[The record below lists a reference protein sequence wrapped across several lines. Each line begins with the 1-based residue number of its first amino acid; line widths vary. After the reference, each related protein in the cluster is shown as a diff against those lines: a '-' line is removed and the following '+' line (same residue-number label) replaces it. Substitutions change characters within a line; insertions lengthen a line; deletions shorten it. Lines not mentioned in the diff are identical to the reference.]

1 MKCLISLYSRQN
13 LINLHFMLIMMKTKT
28 INRLK
33 VVLAERQLTNKW
45 LSEKMNL
52 STTTVSRWCTNK
64 TQPSLETLVEVANI
78 LKVDV
83 KDLII
88 STK

>member
-1 MKCLISLYSRQN
+1 MKCLISLYSQQN
-13 LINLHFMLIMMKTKT
+13 LINLRFMLIMMKTKT

-52 STTTVSRWCTNK
+52 STTAISRWCTNK
-64 TQPSLETLVEVANI
+64 TQPSLEALVEVANI

>member
-1 MKCLISLYSRQN
+1 MS
-13 LINLHFMLIMMKTKT
+13 IMMKTKT

-33 VVLAERQLTNKW
+33 VVLLERQVTNKW

-52 STTTVSRWCTNK
+52 STTTISRWCTNK
-64 TQPSLETLVEVANI
+64 TQPSLENLVEVAEI

-88 STK
+88 STE

>member
-1 MKCLISLYSRQN
+1 
-13 LINLHFMLIMMKTKT
+13 
-28 INRLK
+28 
-33 VVLAERQLTNKW
+33 
-45 LSEKMNL
+45 MNL
-52 STTTVSRWCTNK
+52 STTTISRWCTNK
-64 TQPSLETLVEVANI
+64 TQPSLENLVEVAGI

>member
-1 MKCLISLYSRQN
+1 MS
-13 LINLHFMLIMMKTKT
+13 IMMKTKT

-33 VVLAERQLTNKW
+33 VVLVERQVTNKW

-52 STTTVSRWCTNK
+52 STTTISRWCTNK
-64 TQPSLETLVEVANI
+64 TQPSLENLVEVARI
-78 LKVDV
+78 LIVDV

>member
-1 MKCLISLYSRQN
+1 MS
-13 LINLHFMLIMMKTKT
+13 IMIKTKT

-33 VVLAERQLTNKW
+33 VVLVERQVTNKW

-52 STTTVSRWCTNK
+52 STTTISRWCTNK
-64 TQPSLETLVEVANI
+64 TQPSLENLVEVAGI

>member
-1 MKCLISLYSRQN
+1 MS
-13 LINLHFMLIMMKTKT
+13 IMMKTKT

-33 VVLAERQLTNKW
+33 VVLVERQVTNKW

-52 STTTVSRWCTNK
+52 STTTISRWCTNK
-64 TQPSLETLVEVANI
+64 TQPSLENLVEVAGI

>member
-1 MKCLISLYSRQN
+1 MS
-13 LINLHFMLIMMKTKT
+13 IMMKT

-33 VVLAERQLTNKW
+33 VVLVERQVTNKW

-52 STTTVSRWCTNK
+52 STTTISRWCTNK
-64 TQPSLETLVEVANI
+64 TQPSLENLVEVAGI

>member
-1 MKCLISLYSRQN
+1 
-13 LINLHFMLIMMKTKT
+13 MMKTKT

-33 VVLAERQLTNKW
+33 VVLVERQVTNKW

-52 STTTVSRWCTNK
+52 STTTISRWCTNK
-64 TQPSLETLVEVANI
+64 TQPSLENLVEVAGI

>member
-1 MKCLISLYSRQN
+1 MS
-13 LINLHFMLIMMKTKT
+13 IMMKTKT

-33 VVLAERQLTNKW
+33 VVLVERQVTNKW

-52 STTTVSRWCTNK
+52 STTTISRWCTNK
-64 TQPSLETLVEVANI
+64 TQPSLENLVEVAEI

>member
-1 MKCLISLYSRQN
+1 MS
-13 LINLHFMLIMMKTKT
+13 IMMKTKT

-33 VVLAERQLTNKW
+33 VVLVEKQVTNKW

-52 STTTVSRWCTNK
+52 STTTISRWCTNK
-64 TQPSLETLVEVANI
+64 TQPSLENLVEVAGI

-88 STK
+88 STI

>member
-1 MKCLISLYSRQN
+1 MS
-13 LINLHFMLIMMKTKT
+13 IMMKTKT
-28 INRLK
+28 TNRLK
-33 VVLAERQLTNKW
+33 VVLVERQVTNKW

-52 STTTVSRWCTNK
+52 STTTISRWCTNK
-64 TQPSLETLVEVANI
+64 TQPSLENLVEVAGI